1 MASIVRGY
9 FNFLLLLLAGITVIH
24 HIPNVLSKEQVQ
36 YFRNEM
42 DKIEWVNG
50 KVTAGTLSATVKR
63 NQQLPE
69 DHPLTHHLSN
79 IILEAL
85 GTHPLFLSAAIPL
98 DIIPPLFNRYENQES
113 FGFHVD
119 NSIRRIR
126 GTNERLRTDL
136 SCTLFLSEPEEYEG
150 GDLVVE
156 DTYGYHEVKLP
167 AGDMI
172 LYPSTSLHEV
182 TAITSGCRIASFFW
196 VQSMV
201 RDDAERHMLFNLDQT
216 VQNLRMQ
223 LGDNHSE
230 VIKLTNLYHNL
241 MRKWAEL

>member
-1 MASIVRGY
+1 M
-9 FNFLLLLLAGITVIH
+9 IH

-36 YFRNEM
+36 YFRDEM

-50 KVTAGTLSATVKR
+50 KVTAGTLSATVKH

-85 GTHPLFLSAAIPL
+85 GKHPLFLSAAIPL

-136 SCTLFLSEPEEYEG
+136 SCTLFLSEPDEYEG

-182 TAITSGCRIASFFW
+182 TAITAGCRIASFFW

-201 RDDAERHMLFNLDQT
+201 RDEAERHMLFNLDQT
-216 VQNLRMQ
+216 VQNLRIQ

-230 VIKLTNLYHNL
+230 VIKLTNIYHNL

>member
-1 MASIVRGY
+1 M
-9 FNFLLLLLAGITVIH
+9 IH
-24 HIPNVLSKEQVQ
+24 HIPNVLTKEQVQ
-36 YFRNEM
+36 YFRDEM

-50 KVTAGTLSATVKR
+50 KVTAGTLSATVKQ

-69 DHPLTHHLSN
+69 DHPLTHLLST
-79 IILEAL
+79 IILESL
-85 GTHPLFLSAAIPL
+85 GQHPLFLSAAVPL
-98 DIIPPLFNRYENQES
+98 DIIPPLFNRYENNES

-126 GTNERLRTDL
+126 GSNERLRTDL
-136 SCTLFLSEPEEYEG
+136 SCTVFLSEPEEYIG
-150 GDLVVE
+150 GELVIE

-167 AGDMI
+167 AGDMV

-182 TAITSGCRIASFFW
+182 TAVTEGCRVASFFW
-196 VQSMV
+196 VQSMI
-201 RDDAERHMLFNLDQT
+201 RDDAERDMLFKLDQS

-223 LGDNHSE
+223 LGDTHQE

>member
-1 MASIVRGY
+1 M
-9 FNFLLLLLAGITVIH
+9 IH

-85 GTHPLFLSAAIPL
+85 GTHPFLSAAIPL

-201 RDDAERHMLFNLDQT
+201 RDDAERHILFNLDQT

>member
-1 MASIVRGY
+1 M
-9 FNFLLLLLAGITVIH
+9 IH
-24 HIPNVLSKEQVQ
+24 HIPNVLTKEQVQ
-36 YFRNEM
+36 YFRAEM
-42 DKIEWVNG
+42 DHVTWTNG
-50 KVTAGTLSATVKR
+50 IVTAGTLSATVKH

-69 DHPLTHHLSN
+69 DLPLTQHLSN
-79 IILEAL
+79 IILESL
-85 GTHPLFLSAAIPL
+85 GQHPLFLSAAVPL
-98 DIIPPLFNRYENQES
+98 DIIPPLFNRYEQQES

-126 GTNERLRTDL
+126 GSNERLRTDL
-136 SCTLFLSEPEEYEG
+136 SCTVFLSEPEEYIG
-150 GDLVVE
+150 GELVIE

-167 AGDMI
+167 AGDMV

-182 TAITSGCRIASFFW
+182 TAVTEGCRVASFFW
-196 VQSMV
+196 VQSMI
-201 RDDAERHMLFNLDQT
+201 RDDAERDMLFKLDQS

-223 LGDNHSE
+223 LGDTHQE

>member
-1 MASIVRGY
+1 M
-9 FNFLLLLLAGITVIH
+9 IH

-36 YFRNEM
+36 YFRDEM
-42 DKIEWVNG
+42 EKIEWVNG

-85 GTHPLFLSAAIPL
+85 GTHPFFLSAAIPL

-182 TAITSGCRIASFFW
+182 TAITAGCRIASFFW

-223 LGDNHSE
+223 LGDNHNE
-230 VIKLTNLYHNL
+230 VIKLTNIYHNL

>member
-1 MASIVRGY
+1 M
-9 FNFLLLLLAGITVIH
+9 IH
-24 HIPNVLSKEQVQ
+24 HIPNVLTKEQVQ
-36 YFRNEM
+36 YFRDEM

-50 KVTAGTLSATVKR
+50 KVTAGTLSATVKH

-69 DHPLTHHLSN
+69 DLPLTQHLSN
-79 IILEAL
+79 IILESL
-85 GTHPLFLSAAIPL
+85 GQHPLFLSAAVPL
-98 DIIPPLFNRYENQES
+98 DIIPPLFNRYEQQES

-136 SCTLFLSEPEEYEG
+136 SCTVFLSEPEEYIG
-150 GDLVVE
+150 GELVIE

-167 AGDMI
+167 AGDMV

-182 TAITSGCRIASFFW
+182 TAVTEGCRVASFFW
-196 VQSMV
+196 VQSMI
-201 RDDAERHMLFNLDQT
+201 RDDAERDMLFKLDQS

-223 LGDNHSE
+223 LGDTHQE

>member
-1 MASIVRGY
+1 M
-9 FNFLLLLLAGITVIH
+9 LH

-36 YFRNEM
+36 YFREEM
-42 DKIEWVNG
+42 NKIEWVNG
-50 KVTAGTLSATVKR
+50 KVTAGTLSATVKQ

-69 DHPLTHHLSN
+69 DHSLTHHLSN
-79 IILEAL
+79 IILESL
-85 GTHPLFLSAAIPL
+85 GQHALFLSAAIPL
-98 DIIPPLFNRYENQES
+98 DIIPPLFNRYENNES

-126 GTNERLRTDL
+126 GSSERLRTDL
-136 SCTLFLSEPEEYEG
+136 SCTVFLSEPDEYVG
-150 GDLVVE
+150 GELVVE

-182 TAITSGCRIASFFW
+182 TPISSGCRIASFFW
-196 VQSMV
+196 VQSMI
-201 RDDAERHMLFNLDQT
+201 RDDAERHMLFNLDQSI
-216 VQNLRMQ
+216 QNLRVQ
-223 LGDNHSE
+223 LGDQHSE
-230 VIKLTNLYHNL
+230 VMKLTNLYHNL

>member
-1 MASIVRGY
+1 
-9 FNFLLLLLAGITVIH
+9 VIH

-36 YFRNEM
+36 YFRSEM

-50 KVTAGTLSATVKR
+50 KVTAGTLSATVKH

-69 DHPLTHHLSN
+69 DHPFTQHLGN

-182 TAITSGCRIASFFW
+182 TAITAGCRIASFFW

>member
-1 MASIVRGY
+1 M
-9 FNFLLLLLAGITVIH
+9 IH

-150 GDLVVE
+150 GD
-156 DTYGYHEVKLP
+156 
-167 AGDMI
+167 
-172 LYPSTSLHEV
+172 
-182 TAITSGCRIASFFW
+182 
-196 VQSMV
+196 
-201 RDDAERHMLFNLDQT
+201 
-216 VQNLRMQ
+216 
-223 LGDNHSE
+223 
-230 VIKLTNLYHNL
+230 
-241 MRKWAEL
+241 

>member
-1 MASIVRGY
+1 M
-9 FNFLLLLLAGITVIH
+9 IH
-24 HIPNVLSKEQVQ
+24 HIPNVLTKEQVQ
-36 YFRNEM
+36 YFREEM
-42 DKIEWVNG
+42 NKIEWANG
-50 KVTAGTLSATVKR
+50 KVTAGTLSATVKQ

-69 DHPLTHHLSN
+69 DLPLTHHLST
-79 IILEAL
+79 IILESL
-85 GTHPLFLSAAIPL
+85 GQHSLFLSAAIPL
-98 DIIPPLFNRYENQES
+98 DIIPPLFNRYKNNEA

-136 SCTLFLSEPEEYEG
+136 SCTVFLSEPEEYEG
-150 GDLVVE
+150 GDLVIE
-156 DTYGYHEVKLP
+156 DTYGYHEIKLP

-182 TAITSGCRIASFFW
+182 TPVTSGCRIASFFW
-196 VQSMV
+196 VQSMI
-201 RDDAERHMLFNLDQT
+201 REDAERHMLFNLDQT
-216 VQNLRMQ
+216 IQNLRMQ
-223 LGDNHSE
+223 LGDQHQE

>member
-1 MASIVRGY
+1 M
-9 FNFLLLLLAGITVIH
+9 IH

-36 YFRNEM
+36 YFRDEM
-42 DKIEWVNG
+42 EKIEWVNG

-182 TAITSGCRIASFFW
+182 TAITAGCRIASFFW

-223 LGDNHSE
+223 LGDNHNE
-230 VIKLTNLYHNL
+230 VIKLTNIYHNL
-241 MRKWAEL
+241 MRKWAEV